1 MGWIAGAGALIGGL
15 SSAYGA
21 LQKPSQQNLG
31 ANFYNAYGQQ
41 NTPNSGAITSMGNI
55 FNSLNN
61 GTVNSQATDASG
73 NLVGALNA
81 ASDSPLNAASGQYL
95 QNELQGGDLTSP
107 LVNNYANQASNQ
119 IISQGANQNART
131 QANFANNGLG
141 FSTAMQQA
149 QQAGT
154 AATANQAATTKAGIL
169 SQNYQQERN
178 LQQGAVNLG
187 ESVTAQPSQYLS
199 QINNALYAP
208 YTSQAG
214 LTTQLLGNQTNNPQ
228 NTYVQNPNLG
238 NAIGSGVSSA
248 TGLYSLFKSMNQ
260 QQGGG
265 SGGNDGLNVSTF
277 SNPVGGDFSSLDT
290 SLTCWVAREIYGED
304 NPKWLKFRDWVLNHA
319 PASFRESYVKNGPWW
334 AEVVRM
340 TPRIRDTVRAFMDSK
355 LAA

>member
-21 LQKPSQQNLG
+21 SQKPSQQNLG

-81 ASDSPLNAASGQYL
+81 ASNSPLNAASGQYL

-107 LVNNYANQASNQ
+107 IVNNYANQASNQ

-178 LQQGAVNLG
+178 LQQGAVGLG
-187 ESVTAQPSQYLS
+187 ESVAGQPSQYLS
-199 QINNALYAP
+199 QINSALYAP

-214 LTTQLLGNQTNNPQ
+214 LTTQLLGGQTNNPQ

-248 TGLYSLFKSMNQ
+248 SGLYSLFNSINNNN
-260 QQGGG
+260 GGG
-265 SGGNDGLNVSTF
+265 NQGNNGTQAFTSDPNAF
-277 SNPVGGDFSSLDT
+277 NIDT
-290 SLTCWVAREIYGED
+290 SLTCWVAREIYGAE
-304 NPKWLKFRDWVLNHA
+304 NPRWLKFREWLLNHA
-319 PASFRESYVKNGPWW
+319 PVSFREDYLRNGPWW
-334 AEVVRM
+334 AELVRM
-340 TPRIRDTVRAFMDSK
+340 TPRLRDTVRSFMDSK
-355 LAA
+355 IAA